1 MNFASLASSSE
12 DESDHETT
20 TSQSTSSFNPNASAY
35 QPPSTSSSFLPP
47 TTTMFSTNNNV
58 NVNATSWHVQP
69 RASGFSRGKPKPKS
83 HTTDSRRRGGGRG
96 GHNNYRSGNGS
107 RGNRGNRRQHHIATK
122 PAAPLPFWTA
132 PPKSHRSVPLTGTP
146 PRLIV
151 LVGMPGSGKSTFTA
165 QLSSHWTTVNQDS
178 IGSRKSCEFAVNKAF
193 GTGKTARVCV
203 DRCNFDRGQRKHWID
218 LAHKYAIPS
227 HEICAIVLDVPLET
241 AIDRVQ
247 QRRNH
252 PTLKPGKES
261 IGIVRKFQYLL
272 KMPSLREGFGMIV
285 TMRPRDDSLMSEL
298 VMDWLNDTLQ
308 TEEGEG
314 GEEKD
319 DDGDGDDDNDDDDD
333 DDCDVEKEKK

>member
-1 MNFASLASSSE
+1 M
-12 DESDHETT
+12 
-20 TSQSTSSFNPNASAY
+20 
-35 QPPSTSSSFLPP
+35 
-47 TTTMFSTNNNV
+47 
-58 NVNATSWHVQP
+58 
-69 RASGFSRGKPKPKS
+69 
-83 HTTDSRRRGGGRG
+83 
-96 GHNNYRSGNGS
+96 
-107 RGNRGNRRQHHIATK
+107 
-122 PAAPLPFWTA
+122 
-132 PPKSHRSVPLTGTP
+132 
-146 PRLIV
+146 
-151 LVGMPGSGKSTFTA
+151 
-165 QLSSHWTTVNQDS
+165 
-178 IGSRKSCEFAVNKAF
+178 
-193 GTGKTARVCV
+193 CV

-319 DDGDGDDDNDDDDD
+319 DDGDGDDDDDDGDD
-333 DDCDVEKEKK
+333 ELYVDDTNYVGQLNEMVQRECGHNNSPSSYAFDVQTGLPSVCTGSVTVKGQQFQVQANRIAKRITTKKKLKTYTAFLLLQKIERSVLKDRTAQRWSRLEERTKTTVPLQESLLASCVSTTTTPAATTQLHSPQGETKTNDVVVTNCDAGDSSAIEAKLGQLKIWRDEGLLSEKMYTSKVVQLLAHL